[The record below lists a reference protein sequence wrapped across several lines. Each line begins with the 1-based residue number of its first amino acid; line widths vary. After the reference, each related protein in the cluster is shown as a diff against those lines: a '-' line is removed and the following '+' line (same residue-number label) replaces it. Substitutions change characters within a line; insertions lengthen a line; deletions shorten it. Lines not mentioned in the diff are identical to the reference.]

1 MFFNIV
7 LVSPQI
13 PQNTGNIARLA
24 AATKSVLH
32 LIEPIG
38 FSLSDKY
45 MKRAGLDYWEHLEI
59 HRHLNFASF
68 EKIANMERGFFL
80 SSKVEKPYWENNY
93 QKGDFLIFGSET
105 KGIDQEIME
114 KYQKQSLTIP
124 QYNDHVRCLNLANS
138 VSIVLYEAIRQ
149 NRGLMNLGK

>member
-1 MFFNIV
+1 
-7 LVSPQI
+7 
-13 PQNTGNIARLA
+13 
-24 AATKSVLH
+24 
-32 LIEPIG
+32 
-38 FSLSDKY
+38 

-59 HRHLNFASF
+59 HRHLNFANF
-68 EKIANMERGFFL
+68 EKIANMERAVFL

-105 KGIDQEIME
+105 KGIDQEVME

-138 VSIVLYEAIRQ
+138 ASIVLYEAIRQ
-149 NRGLMNLGK
+149 NREEMNLGK